1 MSIKEMFF
9 KGFMAGTVQRIP
21 LPDYYETCLSRN
33 LRPYQEECLK
43 NFLMYMGNDFDGK
56 LQRPHLLFHMATG
69 SGKTLIMAATML
81 YLYEQGYRNFM
92 FFVDTN
98 NIVEKTKD
106 NFLNAS
112 SAKYLFAPQISIN
125 GKRVD
130 IRQVENFQGAATDCI
145 NLCLTTIQG
154 LHVSLNSNKEN
165 APTYEDFS
173 DQPVVIISDEAHHM
187 NSDTKKNLTKDEET
201 DKKSWEATEKRIFN
215 CDNGCLPN
223 VLLEFTATAD
233 LDDPNI
239 AQKYENK
246 VIYDYP
252 LKKFR
257 EDKYSKEVMDV
268 VSDLSPIDRA
278 IQAIVLSQYKR
289 QLFGSIRHGVKPVV
303 MFKSKTIND
312 NKAFF
317 DDFISTLSN
326 LSANK
331 LIEIKGSAN
340 GSIKSAFEYFES
352 NNISLDSIVLE
363 LKEEFSE
370 ERLLLVDGNNINAEK
385 QQLLNS
391 LENSGNQIRAVF
403 AVDMLNEGWDVL
415 NLYDIVRLY
424 DSRDSKDGKPGKT
437 TMQEAQLIG
446 RGARYM
452 PFADPKRS
460 TLPVDM
466 RKYDDDVVNPLR
478 QIETLHY
485 HCANNPRYIQELH
498 TALVKTGIKALE
510 YNQQELSF
518 KDDFIEKDLYTKG
531 LVFKNE
537 RVPVSQC
544 EDDGTI
550 GEEVKGK
557 TFIVNMPTGKMKTGN
572 LFGDDVQEA
581 LTTETA
587 ACRFHEIGGHV
598 IRFAINCYPTFYFN
612 NLQHLYPSLRSV
624 DEFINSSDYLRDL
637 NVKVIGREQCIG
649 TYSQSDKL
657 FIAKDVLRQLEPL
670 MNARGKSYRG
680 TRLFTPVDFKSTFRK
695 NVTLNFA
702 KQATGS
708 SQEFGIS
715 MKESHRTDLR
725 ADLSQMEWYAYNDCF
740 GTSEEKAL
748 IKYIEAIKDKLLEKY
763 VEFYLVRNENDLKI
777 YSFKTGAAFEPDF
790 ILFLRRKGKGKKYD
804 NIQVFIEPKGEN
816 LRKQDAWKEEFL
828 LEIKEMAEVRW
839 STRVNDYNV
848 WGVPFYT
855 EQNNKTFYDAFDKEV
870 IDGTIPCGHEYAA
883 SVGKQFRTEYT
894 EDVPE
899 AERFTRFLPL
909 YPFHIACGALENG
922 DALPEDDIEGWIDV
936 SECGFKPNAQ
946 MFVVHAKGESML
958 PKIHP
963 DDLCVC
969 ETYGG
974 ESGNAGSREGQIVIA
989 RQHGKD
995 TDYNCQYTIK
1005 EYHSEKDP
1013 VTGRNVK
1020 VELRPLNSAPQYKVV
1035 DVEAESGEIITIA
1048 TLKAILPRQTSL

>member
-1 MSIKEMFF
+1 MLQQLLKEELGKKFIE
-9 KGFMAGTVQRIP
+9 KKE
-21 LPDYYETCLSRN
+21 LPDYLETSLSLSRKM
-33 LRPYQEECLK
+33 RPYQEECLRY
-43 NFLMYMGNDFDGK
+43 FLCYMEDYDDR

-81 YLYEQGYRNFM
+81 YLYEQGYRNFL

-106 NFLNAS
+106 NFLNAAS
-112 SAKYLFAPQISIN
+112 SKYLFAPQIAIN
-125 GKRVD
+125 GKQVEV
-130 IRQVENFQGAATDCI
+130 RQVENFQGVSTDCI

-154 LHVSLNSNKEN
+154 LHVTLNSYKEN

-173 DQPVVIISDEAHHM
+173 DHPVVLISDEAHHM
-187 NSDTKKNLTKDEET
+187 NSDTKKKLTKEEET
-201 DKKSWEATEKRIFN
+201 DKNSWEATEKRIFN
-215 CDNGCLPN
+215 CSNGRLPN
-223 VLLEFTATAD
+223 ILLEFTATAD

-239 AQKYENK
+239 ARKYEDK

-278 IQAIVLSQYKR
+278 IQAIILSQYKR
-289 QLFGSIRHGVKPVV
+289 QLFGSIRQDVKPVV

-312 NKAFF
+312 NKAFH
-317 DDFISTLSN
+317 DEFIAGLNN
-326 LSANK
+326 LSVDK
-331 LIEIKGSAN
+331 LVEIKGRAN
-340 GSIKSAFEYFES
+340 GGVKAAFEYFDAHNVSLES
-352 NNISLDSIVLE
+352 LVLE
-363 LKEEFSE
+363 LQEEFNE

-391 LENSGNQIRAVF
+391 LEENGNQIRVVF

-424 DSRDSKDGKPGKT
+424 DTRDAKDGKPGKT

-452 PFADPKRS
+452 PFADPDKP
-460 TLPVDM
+460 TLPMGM
-466 RKYDDDVVNPLR
+466 RKYDDDPENPLR

-498 TALVKTGIKALE
+498 AALVKTGIKAPE
-510 YNQQELSF
+510 YIQQELFF
-518 KDDFIEKDLYTKG
+518 KDEFMEHDLYTKG

-537 RVPVSQC
+537 RVPVAQC

-550 GEEVKGK
+550 GSETKGK
-557 TFIVNMPTGKMKTGN
+557 TYIVNMPTGKMKTGN

-587 ACRFHEIGGHV
+587 TCRFYEVGTHV
-598 IRFAINCYPTFYFN
+598 IRCAINCYPTFYFN
-612 NLQHLYPSLRSV
+612 NLKRLFPSLSSV
-624 DEFINSSDYLRDL
+624 GKFVNSADYLHDL
-637 NVKVIGREQCIG
+637 NVRVIGREQCVEA
-649 TYSQSDKL
+649 YSQSDKL

-670 MNARGKSYRG
+670 LNTRGKSYRG
-680 TRLFTPVDFKSTFRK
+680 TKLFTKTEFKSTFRK
-695 NVTLNFA
+695 KVTLNFA
-702 KQATGS
+702 KQTTGS
-708 SQEFGIS
+708 NQEFGVS
-715 MKESHRTDLR
+715 MKDSHRADLR
-725 ADLSQMEWYAYNDCF
+725 ADLMQIDWYAYNDCF

-748 IKYIEAIKDKLLEKY
+748 IKYIEGIKDKLLEKY

-790 ILFLRRKGKGKKYD
+790 ILFLRRKGKEPKFD
-804 NIQVFIEPKGEN
+804 NLQVFIESKGEN

-828 LEIKEMAEVRW
+828 LEIKEMAEVQW
-839 STRVNDYNV
+839 CTSTCDYNV
-848 WGVPFYT
+848 WGVPFFT
-855 EQNNKTFYDAFDKEV
+855 EQNNETFYDAFNQE
-870 IDGTIPCGHEYAA
+870 IIANTIPCGQEEMTEEE
-883 SVGKQFRTEYT
+883 SPFRIVDSS
-894 EDVPE
+894 DVLSS
-899 AERFTRFLPL
+899 ERFTRYLPL
-909 YPFHIACGALENG
+909 YDVAIACGALIDEGVQSLGNN
-922 DALPEDDIEGWIDV
+922 DMKMEGWIDV
-936 SECGFKPNAQ
+936 SDYDFKPNEQ

-963 DDLCVC
+963 DDLCVF
-969 ETYGG
+969 EVYGG
-974 ESGNAGSREGQIVIA
+974 NGNAGSREGQIVLA

-995 TDYNCQYTIK
+995 NDYNCQYTIK
-1005 EYHSEKDP
+1005 EYYSVKDP
-1013 VTGRNVK
+1013 KTGRNVK
-1020 VELRPLNSAPQYKVV
+1020 AELRPINQDPQYKVINIE
-1035 DVEAESGEIITIA
+1035 DEDGEVRIVA
-1048 TLKAILPRQTSL
+1048 TLKQVLN

>member
-1 MSIKEMFF
+1 
-9 KGFMAGTVQRIP
+9 MAQLQDTLERELGRRTILNRE
-21 LPDYYETCLSRN
+21 LPEYFDTSLSPTRKM
-33 LRPYQEECLK
+33 RPYQVECLK
-43 NFLMYMGNDFDGK
+43 FYLSYMEEDFDGK

-81 YLYEQGYRNFM
+81 YLYEQGYRNFL

-125 GKRVD
+125 GKRVE
-130 IRQVENFQGAATDCI
+130 IRQVENFQGASIDCI

-154 LHVSLNSNKEN
+154 LHVALNSNKEN
-165 APTYEDFS
+165 APTYDDFS
-173 DQPVVIISDEAHHM
+173 DQPVVLISDEAHHM
-187 NSDTKKNLTKDEET
+187 NSDTKNKLTKDEET
-201 DKKSWEATEKRIFN
+201 DKKTWEATEKSIFN
-215 CDNGCLPN
+215 CDNGRLPN

-239 AQKYENK
+239 AKKYEYK

-278 IQAIVLSQYKR
+278 MQAIMLSQYKR
-289 QLFGSIRHGVKPVV
+289 QLFGSIRQDVKPVV
-303 MFKSKTIND
+303 MFKSKTINE

-317 DDFISTLSN
+317 NDFISALGN

-331 LIEIKGSAN
+331 LLEIKGRAT
-340 GSIKSAFEYFES
+340 GSIKSAFEFYES
-352 NNISLDSIVLE
+352 NNITLDSIVLE
-363 LKEEFSE
+363 LQEEFSE
-370 ERLLLVDGNNINAEK
+370 ERLLLVDGNNINTEK

-391 LENSGNQIRAVF
+391 LEDKGNQIRAIF

-424 DSRDSKDGKPGKT
+424 DTRDAKDGKPGKT

-452 PFADPKRS
+452 PFADPERT
-460 TLPVDM
+460 TLPIDM
-466 RKYDDDVVNPLR
+466 RKYDNDVVNPLR

-498 TALVKTGIKALE
+498 TALVKTGIKADE
-510 YNQQELSF
+510 YIQQELF
-518 KDDFIEKDLYTKG
+518 IKDIFIHNDLYQKG
-531 LVFKNE
+531 LVFSNR
-537 RVPVSQC
+537 RVPYAEY

-550 GEEVKGK
+550 GKEVRNK
-557 TFIVNMPTGKMKTGN
+557 TYTVKMPTGKMKTGL
-572 LFGDDVQEA
+572 LFDDAEQDA
-581 LTTETA
+581 LTSVTA
-587 ACRFHEIGGHV
+587 TCRFNEVGANV
-598 IRFAINCYPTFYFN
+598 IRSAINCYPIFYFD
-612 NLQHLYPSLRSV
+612 NLKRLYPSLSSTN
-624 DEFINSSDYLRDL
+624 EFINSSDYLHDL
-637 NVKVIGREQCIG
+637 NLQIVGREQNIEA
-649 TYSQSDKL
+649 YSQNDKL

-670 MNARGKSYRG
+670 LNTRGRSYRG
-680 TRLFTPVDFKSTFRK
+680 TRVFTPSDFKSTFRK

-702 KQATGS
+702 KHTTGS
-708 SQEFGIS
+708 SQEFGVS

-725 ADLSQMEWYAYNDCF
+725 ADLSKLDWYAYNDCF

-748 IKYIEAIKDKLLEKY
+748 IKYIEGIKDKLLEKY
-763 VEFYLVRNENDLKI
+763 AEFYLVRNENDLKI

-790 ILFLRRKGKGKKYD
+790 ILFLRRKGKGSKYD
-804 NIQVFIEPKGEN
+804 NLQIFIEPKGEN

-828 LEIKEMAEVRW
+828 LEIKEMAEVQW

-848 WGVPFYT
+848 WGVPFFT
-855 EQNNKTFYDAFDKEV
+855 EQNNKTFYDAFDTEV
-870 IDGTIPCGHEYAA
+870 IDGAIPCGDEYTA
-883 SVGKQFRTEYT
+883 SVEKQFQIVNTEN
-894 EDVPE
+894 VPE
-899 AERFTRFLPL
+899 ADRYTRFLPL

-922 DALPEDDIEGWIDV
+922 DALPEDDIDGWIDV
-936 SECGFKPNAQ
+936 SGYGFKPNAQ

-963 DDLCVC
+963 GDLCVF
-969 ETYGG
+969 EMYGG
-974 ESGNAGSREGQIVIA
+974 ASGNAGSREGQIVIA

-1005 EYHSEKDP
+1005 EYHSEKNP
-1013 VTGRNVK
+1013 FTGRNAR
-1020 VELRPLNSAPQYKVV
+1020 VELRPLNHDYSVIEVQDNNVQ
-1035 DVEAESGEIITIA
+1035 IMA
-1048 TLKAILPRQTSL
+1048 TLKHIL

>member
-1 MSIKEMFF
+1 
-9 KGFMAGTVQRIP
+9 MAQLQDTLERELGRRTILNRE
-21 LPDYYETCLSRN
+21 LPEYFDTSLSPARKM
-33 LRPYQEECLK
+33 RPYQVECLK
-43 NFLMYMGNDFDGK
+43 YFLSYMEEDFDGK

-81 YLYEQGYRNFM
+81 YLYEQGYRNFL

-125 GKRVD
+125 GKRVE
-130 IRQVENFQGAATDCI
+130 IHQVENFQGASTDCI

-154 LHVSLNSNKEN
+154 LHVALNSNKEN
-165 APTYEDFS
+165 APTYDDFS
-173 DQPVVIISDEAHHM
+173 DQPVVLISDEAHHM
-187 NSDTKKNLTKDEET
+187 NSETKKKLTKEEET

-215 CDNGCLPN
+215 CDNGHLPN

-233 LDDPNI
+233 LENPNI

-246 VIYDYP
+246 VIYDYR
-252 LKKFR
+252 LNKFR
-257 EDKYSKEVMDV
+257 EDKYSKEVMAV
-268 VSDLSPIDRA
+268 VSDLSPLDRA
-278 IQAIVLSQYKR
+278 MQAIVLSQYKR
-289 QLFGSIRHGVKPVV
+289 QLFGSIRQDVKPVV

-317 DDFISTLSN
+317 NDFISELNN

-331 LIEIKGSAN
+331 LLDIKGKAN

-363 LKEEFSE
+363 LQEEFSE
-370 ERLLLVDGNNINAEK
+370 ERLLLVDGNNINSEK

-391 LENSGNQIRAVF
+391 LEDGGNQIRAVF

-424 DSRDSKDGKPGKT
+424 DSRVVANGKT
-437 TMQEAQLIG
+437 SNSTMQEAQLIG

-452 PFADPKRS
+452 PFADLKRT

-466 RKYDDDVVNPLR
+466 RKYDDDIENSLR

-485 HCANNPRYIQELH
+485 HCVNDSRYISELH
-498 TALVKTGIKALE
+498 AALVKTGIKEDE
-510 YNQQELSF
+510 YIQQNLFLKE
-518 KDDFIEKDLYTKG
+518 KFIQDNLYQKG
-531 LVFKNE
+531 LVFSNR
-537 RVPVSQC
+537 RVPYA
-544 EDDGTI
+544 EYENDGTI
-550 GEEVKGK
+550 GKEVKEK
-557 TFIVNMPTGKMKTGN
+557 TYTVKMPTGKMKTGL
-572 LFGDDVQEA
+572 LFGDVEQDA
-581 LTTETA
+581 LTSVTVT
-587 ACRFHEIGGHV
+587 CRFHEVGAHV
-598 IRFAINCYPTFYFN
+598 IRSAINCYPTFYFD
-612 NLQHLYPSLRSV
+612 NLKRLYPSLCSTN
-624 DEFINSSDYLRDL
+624 EFINSTDYLHGL
-637 NVKVIGREQCIG
+637 NLQIVGREQSIEV
-649 TYSQSDKL
+649 YSQSDKL
-657 FIAKDVLRQLEPL
+657 FIAKEVLRQIEPL
-670 MNARGKSYRG
+670 LNARGKSYRG
-680 TRLFTPVDFKSTFRK
+680 TREFTPAEFKSTFRK
-695 NVTLNFA
+695 KITLNYA

-725 ADLSQMEWYAYNDCF
+725 ADLSQMDWYAYNDCF

-748 IKYIEAIKDKLLEKY
+748 IKYIEGVKDKLLEKY
-763 VEFYLVRNENDLKI
+763 VEFFLVRNENDLKI
-777 YSFKTGAAFEPDF
+777 YSFKTGGVFEPDF
-790 ILFLRRKGKGKKYD
+790 ILFLRRKGKGVRYD
-804 NIQVFIEPKGEN
+804 NIQIFIEPKGEN

-828 LEIKEMAEVRW
+828 LEIKEMSEVQW

-848 WGVPFYT
+848 WGVPFFT

-870 IDGTIPCGHEYAA
+870 IDGTIPCGHKYTAP
-883 SVGKQFRTEYT
+883 VGKSFQIVNTEN
-894 EDVPE
+894 VSE
-899 AERFTRFLPL
+899 ADRFTRFLPL

-922 DALPEDDIEGWIDV
+922 DALPEDDIEGWVDV

-958 PKIHP
+958 PKIQP
-963 DDLCVC
+963 DDLCVF
-969 ETYGG
+969 EAYGG
-974 ESGNAGSREGQIVIA
+974 VNGNAGSREGLIVIA
-989 RQHGKD
+989 RQHDDD

-1005 EYHSEKDP
+1005 KYHSEKDTF
-1013 VTGRNVK
+1013 TGRNVK
-1020 VELRPLNSAPQYKVV
+1020 VELRPLNSAYSAIEVKEDNVQ
-1035 DVEAESGEIITIA
+1035 IIA
-1048 TLKAILPRQTSL
+1048 TLKQVL